1 MATVKDKY
9 AATQQSVSTVEM
21 MYVKVHVGIIIY
33 VCMSKSLEYSFRG
46 NEYFLHTL
54 VDTRVN
60 ASVMLCTFQVQEMTF
75 CQWP

>member
-21 MYVKVHVGIIIY
+21 MYVKVHVGIIIIIRLY
-33 VCMSKSLEYSFRG
+33 
-46 NEYFLHTL
+46 EYFLHTL
-54 VDTRVN
+54 VDARVN
-60 ASVMLCTFQVQEMTF
+60 SSVMLCTFQVQEMTF

>member
-21 MYVKVHVGIIIY
+21 MYVKVHVGIIIIIRLY
-33 VCMSKSLEYSFRG
+33 
-46 NEYFLHTL
+46 EYFLHTL

-60 ASVMLCTFQVQEMTF
+60 S
-75 CQWP
+75 